1 VRSFPLNATDSTRKK
16 LWRRN
21 LVSGS
26 EDKTIKVW
34 DLATGACLVTFFA
47 EIAVLCM
54 AFSATNA
61 LAAGDL
67 SGSVYLFEIRS

>member
-1 VRSFPLNATDSTRKK
+1 
-16 LWRRN
+16 

-34 DLATGACLVTFFA
+34 DLATGACLGTFFA